1 MSGIEERF
9 SAALHSSARNWRQAL
24 DRRMKDVGISQAGWM
39 TVALE
44 GPSMVAM
51 LDRLMKAGLIVRE
64 PSPTDRRIKLVML
77 TDAGVAL
84 YGKVKTQATA
94 FRKELLTDIDP
105 GQLRLATELLEQL
118 QRALEAAQ

>member
-1 MSGIEERF
+1 MLG
-9 SAALHSSARNWRQAL
+9 
-24 DRRMKDVGISQAGWM
+24 V
-39 TVALE
+39 E